1 LFFSLSRALPLG
13 ILRFKNDVFE
23 KKWLSVIEVR
33 VLQPTGLASKPKF
46 ELGPF
51 LWDSQSV
58 LVWPDECRDGEVL
71 EFPNQDP
78 NMETLILMN

>member
-1 LFFSLSRALPLG
+1 MQQDRFSGR
-13 ILRFKNDVFE
+13 ILR
-23 KKWLSVIEVR
+23 L
-33 VLQPTGLASKPKF
+33 VLYRIHCNIKVLASKPKF
-46 ELGPF
+46 ELGSF

>member
-1 LFFSLSRALPLG
+1 MKFQLVEG
-13 ILRFKNDVFE
+13 M
-23 KKWLSVIEVR
+23 
-33 VLQPTGLASKPKF
+33 ASKPKF

-58 LVWPDECRDGEVL
+58 PVWPDECRGGEVL

>member
-1 LFFSLSRALPLG
+1 M
-13 ILRFKNDVFE
+13 
-23 KKWLSVIEVR
+23 
-33 VLQPTGLASKPKF
+33 ASKPKF